1 MPAFHYTAVDK
12 EGNETKSSLEGDTDK
27 HVRTILR
34 EKGLLPLLVKEIK
47 ADNSTKIKINFT
59 QNSLSSI
66 DLAYFT
72 RQLATLIKSGIPI
85 DEALFAINEQNK
97 KQYIKNIILTIRSKI
112 MEGYTLSDSFSD
124 FPKSFP
130 VIYTTTIAAGEKSG
144 HLSLILDKLAD
155 FTESRKKL
163 QQQIKN
169 ALIYPTALV
178 ITALLVITFMLAYV
192 VPKVVYIFE
201 NFNQQLPLL
210 TRIMIASSD
219 FLLNYWGYII
229 VFSVMLIF
237 LSGYLLKNDDTK
249 SNYHSILLKLPIFG
263 RLIMNM
269 NSARFMQTLSI
280 LAGSG
285 VPILEALKISANVVT
300 SLPMKQAVN
309 ETTIRVSEGESI
321 SKSLSQSHLFP
332 PMMIHMIGS
341 GENSGRLEEMLDRA
355 TVNQEQ
361 EVENTIATLLGIMQP
376 LTVIIM
382 AGIVLLIV
390 LAILLPIFEI
400 NNLIA

>member
-124 FPKSFP
+124 FPKSFH

-178 ITALLVITFMLAYV
+178 ITALLVIAFMLAYV

-219 FLLNYWGYII
+219 FLLNYWLYII

-237 LSGYLLKNDDTK
+237 LGGYLLKNDDTK

>member
-1 MPAFHYTAVDK
+1 MPAFQYTAVDK

-178 ITALLVITFMLAYV
+178 ITALLVIAFMLAYV

-219 FLLNYWGYII
+219 FLLNYWLYII

-237 LSGYLLKNDDTK
+237 LGGYLLKNDDTK

>member
-34 EKGLLPLLVKEIK
+34 EKGLIPLLVKEIK

-66 DLAYFT
+66 DLAHFT

-178 ITALLVITFMLAYV
+178 ITAFLVIAFMLAYV

-201 NFNQQLPLL
+201 NVNQQLPRL

-219 FLLNYWGYII
+219 FLLNYWLYII

>member
-34 EKGLLPLLVKEIK
+34 EKGLIPLLVKEIK

-66 DLAYFT
+66 DLAHFT

-178 ITALLVITFMLAYV
+178 ITALLVIAFMLAYV

-219 FLLNYWGYII
+219 FLLNYWLYII

>member
-12 EGNETKSSLEGDTDK
+12 EGNEIKSSLEGDTSK
-27 HVRTILR
+27 HVRGILR
-34 EKGLLPLLVKEIK
+34 EKGLLPLSIKEIK
-47 ADNSTKIKINFT
+47 PDKSTRLKINLT
-59 QNSLSSI
+59 QNSLSSK

-85 DEALFAINEQNK
+85 DEALFAINEQNE

-112 MEGYTLSDSFSD
+112 MEGYTLSDSFND

-130 VIYTTTIAAGEKSG
+130 MIYTTTIAAGEKSG

-169 ALIYPTALV
+169 ALIYPIALIV
-178 ITALLVITFMLAYV
+178 TALLVIAFMLAYV

-201 NFNQQLPLL
+201 NFDQQLPLL
-210 TRIMIASSD
+210 TRIMIATSD
-219 FLLNYWGYII
+219 FLLNNWLYII
-229 VFSVMLIF
+229 LFSVILVF
-237 LSGYLLKNDDTK
+237 LCHYLMKNDDTRSK
-249 SNYHSILLKLPIFG
+249 YHSILLKLPIFG
-263 RLIMNM
+263 HLVKNM

-285 VPILEALKISANVVT
+285 VPILEALKISTNVIT
-300 SLPMKQAVN
+300 NLPMKNAVN
-309 ETTIRVSEGESI
+309 QATIRVSEGESI
-321 SKSLSQSHLFP
+321 SKSLSKSNLFP

-355 TVNQEQ
+355 TVNQEE

>member
-12 EGNETKSSLEGDTDK
+12 EGNEIKSSLEGDTSK
-27 HVRTILR
+27 HVRGILR
-34 EKGLLPLLVKEIK
+34 EKGLLPLSIKEIK
-47 ADNSTKIKINFT
+47 PDKSTRLKINLT
-59 QNSLSSI
+59 QNSLSSK

-85 DEALFAINEQNK
+85 DEALFAINEQNE

-112 MEGYTLSDSFSD
+112 MEGYTLSDSFND

-169 ALIYPTALV
+169 ALIYPIALIV
-178 ITALLVITFMLAYV
+178 TALLVIAFMLAYV

-201 NFNQQLPLL
+201 NFDQQLPLL
-210 TRIMIASSD
+210 TRIMIATSD
-219 FLLNYWGYII
+219 FLLNNWLYII
-229 VFSVMLIF
+229 LFSVILVF
-237 LSGYLLKNDDTK
+237 LCHYLMKNDDTRSK
-249 SNYHSILLKLPIFG
+249 YHSILLKLPIFG
-263 RLIMNM
+263 HLVKNM

-285 VPILEALKISANVVT
+285 VPILEALKISTNVIT
-300 SLPMKQAVN
+300 NLPMKNAVN
-309 ETTIRVSEGESI
+309 QATIRVSEGESI
-321 SKSLSQSHLFP
+321 SKSLSKSNLFP

-355 TVNQEQ
+355 TVNQEE

>member
-12 EGNETKSSLEGDTDK
+12 EGNEIKSSLEGDTSK
-27 HVRTILR
+27 HVRGILR
-34 EKGLLPLLVKEIK
+34 EKGLLPLSIKEIK
-47 ADNSTKIKINFT
+47 PDKSTRLKINLT
-59 QNSLSSI
+59 QNSLSSK

-85 DEALFAINEQNK
+85 DEALFAINEQNE

-112 MEGYTLSDSFSD
+112 MEGYTLSDSFND

-169 ALIYPTALV
+169 ALIYPIALIV
-178 ITALLVITFMLAYV
+178 TALLVIAFMLAYV

-201 NFNQQLPLL
+201 NFDQQLPLL
-210 TRIMIASSD
+210 TRIMIATSD
-219 FLLNYWGYII
+219 FLLNNWLYII
-229 VFSVMLIF
+229 LFSVILVF
-237 LSGYLLKNDDTK
+237 LCHYLMKNDDTRSK
-249 SNYHSILLKLPIFG
+249 YHSILLKLPIFCH
-263 RLIMNM
+263 LVKNM
-269 NSARFMQTLSI
+269 NRARFMQTLSI

-285 VPILEALKISANVVT
+285 VPILEALKISTNVIT
-300 SLPMKQAVN
+300 NLPMKNAVN
-309 ETTIRVSEGESI
+309 QATIRVSEGESI
-321 SKSLSQSHLFP
+321 SKSLSKSNLFP

-355 TVNQEQ
+355 TVNQEE

>member
-12 EGNETKSSLEGDTDK
+12 EGNETKSSLEGDTSK

-34 EKGLLPLLVKEIK
+34 EQGLLPLLVKEIK

-66 DLAYFT
+66 DLAHFT

-178 ITALLVITFMLAYV
+178 ITALLVIAFMLAYV

-219 FLLNYWGYII
+219 FLLNYWLYII

-285 VPILEALKISANVVT
+285 VPILEALKISANVIT
-300 SLPMKQAVN
+300 NLPMKQAVN

>member
-130 VIYTTTIAAGEKSG
+130 VIYTTTIAAGERSG

-178 ITALLVITFMLAYV
+178 ITALLVIAFMLAYV

-219 FLLNYWGYII
+219 FLLNYWLYII

>member
-178 ITALLVITFMLAYV
+178 ITALLVIAFMLAYV

-219 FLLNYWGYII
+219 FLLNYWLYII

-237 LSGYLLKNDDTK
+237 LGGYLLKNDDTK

-285 VPILEALKISANVVT
+285 VPILEALKISANVIT

>member
-34 EKGLLPLLVKEIK
+34 EKGLIPLLVKEIK

-66 DLAYFT
+66 DLAHFT

-178 ITALLVITFMLAYV
+178 ITALLVIAFMLAYV

-219 FLLNYWGYII
+219 FLLNYWLYII

-300 SLPMKQAVN
+300 NLPMKQAVN

>member
-1 MPAFHYTAVDK
+1 MPAFHYTAIDK
-12 EGNETKSSLEGDTDK
+12 SGNEVKGSTEGDTDK
-27 HVRTILR
+27 HVRSTLR
-34 EKGLLPLLVKEIK
+34 ERNLLPLVIKEIK
-47 ADNSTKIKINFT
+47 TENTDKIRISFT
-59 QNSLSSI
+59 QNSLSSN

-85 DEALFAINEQNK
+85 DEALLAINEQND
-97 KQYIKNIILTIRSKI
+97 KQHIKNIILAIHSKI
-112 MEGYTLSDSFSD
+112 MEGFTLSDSFCD

-130 VIYTTTIAAGEKSG
+130 LIYTTTIAAGEKSG
-144 HLSLILDKLAD
+144 HLSLILEKLAD

-169 ALIYPTALV
+169 ALIYPFALV
-178 ITALLVITFMLAYV
+178 ITSLLVIAFMLAYV

-201 NFNQQLPLL
+201 NFDQQLPLL
-210 TRIMIASSD
+210 TRIMITSSD
-219 FLLNYWGYII
+219 FLLNNWLYII
-229 VFSVMLIF
+229 LFVVILFPLSRYLIKDENN
-237 LSGYLLKNDDTK
+237 KNK
-249 SNYHSILLKLPIFG
+249 YHGLLLKLPIFG
-263 RLIMNM
+263 QLIKNT

-280 LAGSG
+280 LASSG
-285 VPILEALKISANVVT
+285 VPILESLRISSNVVT
-300 SLPMKQAVN
+300 NLPMKKAIEKTAIQ
-309 ETTIRVSEGESI
+309 VSEGKSI

-355 TVNQEQ
+355 TANQEQ
-361 EVENTIATLLGIMQP
+361 EVENTISTLLGIMQP

-382 AGIVLLIV
+382 ASVVLLIV

>member
-66 DLAYFT
+66 DLAHFT

-178 ITALLVITFMLAYV
+178 ITALLVIAFMLAYV

-219 FLLNYWGYII
+219 FLLNYWLYII

-237 LSGYLLKNDDTK
+237 LSRYLLKDDDTK

-300 SLPMKQAVN
+300 NLPMKQAVN

>member
-178 ITALLVITFMLAYV
+178 ITALLVIAFMLAYV

>member
-12 EGNETKSSLEGDTDK
+12 EGNETKSSLEGDTSK

-34 EKGLLPLLVKEIK
+34 EQGLLPLLVKEIK

-178 ITALLVITFMLAYV
+178 ITALLVIAFMLAYV

-219 FLLNYWGYII
+219 FLLNYWLYII

-400 NNLIA
+400 NNLIT

>member
-178 ITALLVITFMLAYV
+178 ITALLVIAFMLAYV

-219 FLLNYWGYII
+219 FLLNYWLYII

-237 LSGYLLKNDDTK
+237 LGGYLLKNDDTK

>member
-130 VIYTTTIAAGEKSG
+130 VIYTTTIAAGERSG

-178 ITALLVITFMLAYV
+178 ITALLVIAFMLAYV

-237 LSGYLLKNDDTK
+237 LGGYLLKNDDTK

>member
-12 EGNETKSSLEGDTDK
+12 EGNETKSSLEGDTSK

-34 EKGLLPLLVKEIK
+34 EQGLLPLLVKEIK

-169 ALIYPTALV
+169 ALIY
-178 ITALLVITFMLAYV
+178 
-192 VPKVVYIFE
+192 
-201 NFNQQLPLL
+201 
-210 TRIMIASSD
+210 
-219 FLLNYWGYII
+219 
-229 VFSVMLIF
+229 
-237 LSGYLLKNDDTK
+237 
-249 SNYHSILLKLPIFG
+249 
-263 RLIMNM
+263 
-269 NSARFMQTLSI
+269 
-280 LAGSG
+280 
-285 VPILEALKISANVVT
+285 
-300 SLPMKQAVN
+300 
-309 ETTIRVSEGESI
+309 
-321 SKSLSQSHLFP
+321 
-332 PMMIHMIGS
+332 
-341 GENSGRLEEMLDRA
+341 
-355 TVNQEQ
+355 
-361 EVENTIATLLGIMQP
+361 QP
-376 LTVIIM
+376 H
-382 AGIVLLIV
+382 
-390 LAILLPIFEI
+390 
-400 NNLIA
+400 

>member
-66 DLAYFT
+66 DLAHFT

-178 ITALLVITFMLAYV
+178 ITALLVIAFMLAYV

-219 FLLNYWGYII
+219 FLLNYWLYII

-237 LSGYLLKNDDTK
+237 LGGYLLKNDDTK

>member
-34 EKGLLPLLVKEIK
+34 EKGLIPLLVKEIK

-178 ITALLVITFMLAYV
+178 ITALLVIAFMLAYV

-219 FLLNYWGYII
+219 FLLNYWLYII

-237 LSGYLLKNDDTK
+237 LGGYLLKNDDTK

>member
-12 EGNETKSSLEGDTDK
+12 EGNETKGSLEGDTDK

-34 EKGLLPLLVKEIK
+34 EKGLLPLLIKEIK
-47 ADNSTKIKINFT
+47 ADNLTKIKINIT

-66 DLAYFT
+66 DLAHFT

-178 ITALLVITFMLAYV
+178 ITALLVIAFMLAYV

-219 FLLNYWGYII
+219 FLLNYWLYII

-355 TVNQEQ
+355 TINQEQ

>member
-130 VIYTTTIAAGEKSG
+130 VIYTTTIAAGERSG

-178 ITALLVITFMLAYV
+178 ITALLVIAFMLAYV

-219 FLLNYWGYII
+219 FLLNYWLYII

-249 SNYHSILLKLPIFG
+249 SKYHSILLKLPIFG

>member
-1 MPAFHYTAVDK
+1 M
-12 EGNETKSSLEGDTDK
+12 
-27 HVRTILR
+27 
-34 EKGLLPLLVKEIK
+34 
-47 ADNSTKIKINFT
+47 
-59 QNSLSSI
+59 
-66 DLAYFT
+66 
-72 RQLATLIKSGIPI
+72 
-85 DEALFAINEQNK
+85 
-97 KQYIKNIILTIRSKI
+97 
-112 MEGYTLSDSFSD
+112 
-124 FPKSFP
+124 
-130 VIYTTTIAAGEKSG
+130 
-144 HLSLILDKLAD
+144 
-155 FTESRKKL
+155 
-163 QQQIKN
+163 
-169 ALIYPTALV
+169 
-178 ITALLVITFMLAYV
+178 ITALLVIAFMLAYV

-219 FLLNYWGYII
+219 FLLNYWLYII

-249 SNYHSILLKLPIFG
+249 SNYHSILLKLPILG

-332 PMMIHMIGS
+332 PMMIYMIGS
-341 GENSGRLEEMLDRA
+341 GEIVVVLRKCL
-355 TVNQEQ
+355 TEQ
-361 EVENTIATLLGIMQP
+361 Q
-376 LTVIIM
+376 
-382 AGIVLLIV
+382 LIKSKK
-390 LAILLPIFEI
+390 LKILLRRY
-400 NNLIA
+400 

>member
-12 EGNETKSSLEGDTDK
+12 EGNETKSSLEGDTSK

-34 EKGLLPLLVKEIK
+34 EQGLLPLLVKEIK

-178 ITALLVITFMLAYV
+178 ITALLVIAFMLAYV

-219 FLLNYWGYII
+219 FLLNYWLYII

-249 SNYHSILLKLPIFG
+249 SNYHSILLKLPILG

-332 PMMIHMIGS
+332 PMMIYMIGS

>member
-34 EKGLLPLLVKEIK
+34 EKGLIPLLVKEIK

-66 DLAYFT
+66 DLAHFT

-178 ITALLVITFMLAYV
+178 ITALLVIAFMLAYV

-219 FLLNYWGYII
+219 FLLNYWLYII

-332 PMMIHMIGS
+332 PMMIYMIGS

>member
-66 DLAYFT
+66 DLAHFT

-178 ITALLVITFMLAYV
+178 ITALLVIAFMLAYV

-219 FLLNYWGYII
+219 FLLNYWLYII

>member
-178 ITALLVITFMLAYV
+178 ITALLVIAFMLAYV

-219 FLLNYWGYII
+219 FLLNYWLYII

>member
-178 ITALLVITFMLAYV
+178 ITALLVIAFMLAYV

-219 FLLNYWGYII
+219 FLLNYWLYII

-249 SNYHSILLKLPIFG
+249 SKYHSILLKLPIFG

>member
-130 VIYTTTIAAGEKSG
+130 VIYTTTIAAGERSG

-178 ITALLVITFMLAYV
+178 ITALLVIAFMLAYV

-219 FLLNYWGYII
+219 FLLNYWLYII

-237 LSGYLLKNDDTK
+237 LGGYLLKNDDTK

>member
-1 MPAFHYTAVDK
+1 
-12 EGNETKSSLEGDTDK
+12 
-27 HVRTILR
+27 
-34 EKGLLPLLVKEIK
+34 
-47 ADNSTKIKINFT
+47 
-59 QNSLSSI
+59 
-66 DLAYFT
+66 
-72 RQLATLIKSGIPI
+72 
-85 DEALFAINEQNK
+85 
-97 KQYIKNIILTIRSKI
+97 
-112 MEGYTLSDSFSD
+112 
-124 FPKSFP
+124 
-130 VIYTTTIAAGEKSG
+130 
-144 HLSLILDKLAD
+144 
-155 FTESRKKL
+155 
-163 QQQIKN
+163 
-169 ALIYPTALV
+169 
-178 ITALLVITFMLAYV
+178 
-192 VPKVVYIFE
+192 
-201 NFNQQLPLL
+201 
-210 TRIMIASSD
+210 
-219 FLLNYWGYII
+219 
-229 VFSVMLIF
+229 
-237 LSGYLLKNDDTK
+237 
-249 SNYHSILLKLPIFG
+249 
-263 RLIMNM
+263 MNM